1 MRACAALHGCV
12 FETTIPTIGEKGFT
26 LEKIVL
32 WATNRT
38 ATEGEQLPEWEKTAV
53 GFLERCFELD
63 PEKRITAKEAL
74 GHAFLKWEEEQ
85 DAVL

>member
-1 MRACAALHGCV
+1 M

-38 ATEGEQLPEWEKTAV
+38 GSGSGSNNKDDELLTAEESSAV
-53 GFLERCFELD
+53 RFMEECFELD
-63 PEKRITAKEAL
+63 PVKRISADEAL
-74 GHAFLKWEEEQ
+74 EHEFLASDDVEMEGYSS
-85 DAVL
+85 